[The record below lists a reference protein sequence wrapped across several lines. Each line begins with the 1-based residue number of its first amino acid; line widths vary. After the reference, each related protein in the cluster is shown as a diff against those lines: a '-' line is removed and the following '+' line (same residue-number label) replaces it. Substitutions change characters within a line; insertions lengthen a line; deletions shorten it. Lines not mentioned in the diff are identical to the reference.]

1 MQINTTI
8 PPRSC
13 PNRTCESQSLLTRKL
28 IMQRYFYSSCLY
40 LDFCCHVKP
49 KQGRFIF
56 DVYIRKVWASYI
68 THPTP
73 RSRITSLVRTSNA
86 NTHTEYD
93 CFCHTD
99 IKYNDAT
106 AQNHTQ
112 SGVTIAFLTRDS
124 SVSGLILPSCEFGS
138 QISVVTPI
146 SIYAFCLSIQT
157 VVQSATAKVRT
168 KSQISF
174 TLL

>member
-1 MQINTTI
+1 M
-8 PPRSC
+8 
-13 PNRTCESQSLLTRKL
+13 
-28 IMQRYFYSSCLY
+28 
-40 LDFCCHVKP
+40 
-49 KQGRFIF
+49 
-56 DVYIRKVWASYI
+56 WASYI

-93 CFCHTD
+93 YFCHTD
-99 IKYNDAT
+99 ILNNDAT
-106 AQNHTQ
+106 AQNLTQ

-157 VVQSATAKVRT
+157 VVQFAGTKVRNSFHIT
-168 KSQISF
+168 AIYDGLKAFLYENLTPNAHKQHRSDLLSKEKKKSVSPLIRLSYRC
-174 TLL
+174 